1 MSEATGHTLTAAR
14 AEQDD
19 LRERLITLAAAS
31 TTLLV
36 SPSVEDVLPATLRLA
51 AEMVEADGYAVW
63 RRDEGAW
70 RMGASQGMS
79 GQFASTFTHLYQR
92 GQPELVPFTAPLFAG
107 DVDQAPLLEG
117 RRDAYRREGVRSLLA
132 VPLTIRG
139 EPSGSL
145 AFYYRRTHQ
154 LSEVETRIAL
164 ALGNLASAAI
174 TTAELYD
181 EQQRIRR
188 QSDFLAETGAVLA
201 KSLDYHVTLTRVA
214 ELAVAHFTDWCI
226 VDLVAENGAIERLA
240 IAHVDAARMDM
251 ARQIRERFEESPNAR
266 YARAAIQTAQA
277 IVVEH
282 VTDETLT
289 TMARDEEHLSAI
301 RALGVASFMCV
312 PLIARGRTLG
322 AMTFASSESGRHYD
336 ATDLQFASDIASRV
350 ALAVDNARA
359 YEEARRASQ
368 LKDEF
373 LATLSHELRTP
384 LNAILGYARM
394 LKSGMLD
401 GQRQARGLEIL
412 ERNAS
417 SLTQIV
423 EDVLDVSRI
432 VSGKL
437 ALNVKPVDLP
447 AILAQGIATM
457 QPAAD
462 AKGVRIQTVI
472 DPVVTPVAG
481 DADRL
486 QQVIWNLVSNAVKF
500 TPRGEGILVRL
511 ARTDSHVEITVSDTG
526 IGIAQGFLP
535 HIFERFRQADG
546 RFSRQHG
553 GLGLGLSISRHIV
566 EMHGGTIEAASAG
579 VGKGATFTVRLPI
592 MIAVA
597 GLPPE
602 RGRVEAVVGVS
613 RPQRTRLD
621 GVRVVAVDDDDD
633 ALEMLREILEAAGA
647 EVMTART
654 GAEALD
660 LLTQERPQ
668 VLVCDIGMP
677 GMDGFELITRVRHLP
692 VAEGGG
698 VPAAALTAYARSED
712 RTRAL
717 RAGYQMHLAKPIDP
731 EELLASVRALSI
743 WDESMF

>member
-1 MSEATGHTLTAAR
+1 MSETTEHLTAAR

-19 LRERLITLAAAS
+19 LRERLMTLAAAS
-31 TTLLV
+31 TRLLV

-63 RRDEGAW
+63 RRDERVW
-70 RMGASQGMS
+70 RIGASQGMS
-79 GQFASTFTHLYQR
+79 GQFVSTFGTLIQR
-92 GQPELVPFTAPLFAG
+92 GQSDRVPLEASLFAA
-107 DVDQAPLLEG
+107 DVDQMPRLES
-117 RRDAYRREGVRSLLA
+117 RRDAYKLEGIRSLFTM
-132 VPLTIRG
+132 PLTIRG
-139 EPSGSL
+139 EPSGAL
-145 AFYYRRTHQ
+145 VFYYRRTHQ

-181 EQQRIRR
+181 EQKRIRR

-201 KSLDYHVTLTRVA
+201 KSMDYHVTLTRVA
-214 ELAVAHFTDWCI
+214 ELAVAHISDWCV
-226 VDLVAENGAIERLA
+226 VDLIAENGAIERMATAHLDPA
-240 IAHVDAARMDM
+240 RIDIAGK
-251 ARQIRERFEESPNAR
+251 IRERFQESPNTR
-266 YARAAIQTAQA
+266 FTRVVVQTAQA

-282 VTDETLT
+282 VSDETLT
-289 TMARDEEHLSAI
+289 TITRDEEHFNAM
-301 RALGVASFMCV
+301 RELGVVSLMCT

-322 AMTFASSESGRHYD
+322 AMTFAMAESGRHYD
-336 ATDLQFASDIASRV
+336 ATDLKFANDIASRV
-350 ALAVDNARA
+350 ALAVDNSRA

-401 GQRQARGLEIL
+401 AQKQTRGLEVL

-432 VSGKL
+432 ISGKL
-437 ALNVKPVDLP
+437 ALNVKPVDL
-447 AILAQGIATM
+447 AVILAQGIATM
-457 QPAAD
+457 QPAAE

-472 DPVVTPVAG
+472 FDPVVTPVAG

-500 TPRGEGILVRL
+500 TPRGEGILVQL

-526 IGIAQGFLP
+526 TGISQEFLP

-553 GLGLGLSISRHIV
+553 GLGLGLSISRQIV

-579 VGKGATFTVRLPI
+579 VGEGATFTVRLPI
-592 MIAVA
+592 MNAIA
-597 GLPPE
+597 GLPPR
-602 RGRVEAVVGVS
+602 RGRVKAVVGVP

-621 GVRVVAVDDDDD
+621 SVRVVAVDDDDD

-647 EVMTART
+647 KVMTART
-654 GAEALD
+654 GAEALH

-692 VAEGGG
+692 VVEGGG

-717 RAGYQMHLAKPIDP
+717 RAGYQMHLSKPIDP
-731 EELLASVRALSI
+731 EELLASVKALSI

>member
-1 MSEATGHTLTAAR
+1 MSEATEQTLTAAR

-51 AEMVEADGYAVW
+51 AEMVEADGCAVW
-63 RRDEGAW
+63 RRDEGTW
-70 RMGASQGMS
+70 RMGASQRMS
-79 GQFASTFTHLYQR
+79 VQFASAFTQLYQR
-92 GQPELVPFTAPLFAG
+92 GQPELVPFATPLFAG
-107 DVDQAPLLEG
+107 DVDQVPLLEG
-117 RRDAYRREGVRSLLA
+117 RRDAYTREGVRSLFA

-145 AFYYRRTHQ
+145 AFYHRRPHQ

-181 EQQRIRR
+181 EQRRIRR
-188 QSDFLAETGAVLA
+188 RSDFLAETGAVLA

-240 IAHVDAARMDM
+240 IAHVDAARIEM
-251 ARQIRERFEESPNAR
+251 ARQIRERFQESLNAR
-266 YARAAIQTAQA
+266 YARSVIQTARA

-282 VTDETLT
+282 ITDETLT
-289 TMARDEEHLSAI
+289 TMAHDEEHLSAL
-301 RALGVASFMCV
+301 RELGVVSFMCV
-312 PLIARGRTLG
+312 PLIARERTLG
-322 AMTFASSESGRHYD
+322 AMTFATAESGRHYD
-336 ATDLQFASDIASRV
+336 ATDLQFASDIASRA

-401 GQRQARGLEIL
+401 GPKQTRGLDVL
-412 ERNAS
+412 ERNAW

-437 ALNVKPVDLP
+437 ALNMRPVDLP

-457 QPAAD
+457 
-462 AKGVRIQTVI
+462 
-472 DPVVTPVAG
+472 
-481 DADRL
+481 
-486 QQVIWNLVSNAVKF
+486 
-500 TPRGEGILVRL
+500 
-511 ARTDSHVEITVSDTG
+511 
-526 IGIAQGFLP
+526 
-535 HIFERFRQADG
+535 
-546 RFSRQHG
+546 
-553 GLGLGLSISRHIV
+553 
-566 EMHGGTIEAASAG
+566 
-579 VGKGATFTVRLPI
+579 
-592 MIAVA
+592 
-597 GLPPE
+597 
-602 RGRVEAVVGVS
+602 
-613 RPQRTRLD
+613 
-621 GVRVVAVDDDDD
+621 
-633 ALEMLREILEAAGA
+633 
-647 EVMTART
+647 
-654 GAEALD
+654 
-660 LLTQERPQ
+660 
-668 VLVCDIGMP
+668 
-677 GMDGFELITRVRHLP
+677 
-692 VAEGGG
+692 
-698 VPAAALTAYARSED
+698 
-712 RTRAL
+712 
-717 RAGYQMHLAKPIDP
+717 
-731 EELLASVRALSI
+731 
-743 WDESMF
+743 